1 VAEKHV
7 AACLHANHV
16 NKSLWIP
23 AFSPG
28 QVKEVAGGAL
38 AGRTLDAVG
47 YCPRDRSN
55 PSAGLIPFGVE
66 VKNIRSWIYPWDNE
80 MWDLLTALGPRPDVL
95 PVLVARRIHPVA
107 FNFVFDIG
115 AFARQTRE
123 QYFAWSGTEEDSFTP
138 DAFAEVVE
146 AFGFADAIRLEKPDS
161 PSYGEPLRNHSLVAW
176 FGETLSQYAA
186 AQAAKW
192 EVAAP
197 IVAKFPDLRSENL
210 SAADRR
216 GLWMA
221 FCKEFKDSGLYVR
234 GGWAPTD
241 FESS

>member
-1 VAEKHV
+1 MAEKHV
-7 AACLHANHV
+7 AACLHANHI

-23 AFSPG
+23 AFNPG
-28 QVKEVAGGAL
+28 QVKEVAGVAL
-38 AGRTLDAVG
+38 AGRTLDAAG

-80 MWDLLTALGPRPDVL
+80 MWDLLTSLGPRPDVL

-123 QYFAWSGTEEDSFTP
+123 QYFAWPGTEEDSFTP

-161 PSYGEPLRNHSLVAW
+161 PSYGEPARNHSLVAW
-176 FGETLSQYAA
+176 FGETLRQYAA

-197 IVAKFPDLRSENL
+197 IVAKFPDLRSETL

-241 FESS
+241 FEAS